1 MRFEASVRIEASPQQ
16 VWEIYADVER
26 WPEWTAS
33 VTSVE
38 RLDTGPLA
46 VGSRARVRQPRL
58 PTATW
63 TVTELVEGS
72 HFLWEAKGLGLTTVG
87 GHIVEA
93 DGDGA
98 TAMARLDQPAAI
110 SRWRFTASELALNP
124 LHDDTSA
131 YSERSDDR
139 LGSLPEAGGDSD
151 LCVRSPRRFRRL
163 RARRSLRRAA
173 RPETP
178 WSGTVP

>member
-98 TAMARLDQPAAI
+98 TAMARLDQHGFGGAVI
-110 SRWRFTASELALNP
+110 GWLTAGL
-124 LHDDTSA
+124 T
-131 YSERSDDR
+131 
-139 LGSLPEAGGDSD
+139 
-151 LCVRSPRRFRRL
+151 RRYLEMEVHGL
-163 RARRSLRRAA
+163 RARAESAA
-173 RPETP
+173 
-178 WSGTVP
+178 